1 MLNSKFHNVSL
12 HEKFLVGVNEYN
24 VDSDDEELDDNI
36 LEPQWRCCP
45 RDRSFYS
52 FIVAEEQLFA
62 AFTA

>member
-36 LEPQWRCCP
+36 L
-45 RDRSFYS
+45 
-52 FIVAEEQLFA
+52 
-62 AFTA
+62 